1 MVKTM
6 RYGQVVI
13 LIFIAILFS
22 GCLEN
27 ITARFQNVDVVY
39 VNVSVIEQDN
49 RTIIQDIEAK
59 GGTLNK
65 LKAPGWAIPKKQ
77 PAIYI
82 EILQLYNISMPDTFT
97 SISPSNGLEYTGAGN
112 YSFTIS
118 LFENVLDRNQP
129 IRVYSEIVSNNT
141 RVARESKMFNLTE

>member
-1 MVKTM
+1 M

-82 EILQLYNISMPDTFT
+82 EILQLYNISKPDTFT
-97 SISPSNGLEYTGAGN
+97 SISASNGLEYTGAGN

-129 IRVYSEIVSNNT
+129 IRVYSEILSNNT
-141 RVARESKMFNLTE
+141 RVARESKMFNWTE

>member
-6 RYGQVVI
+6 KYGQVVI

-39 VNVSVIEQDN
+39 VTVSVIEKDN
-49 RTIIQDIEAK
+49 MTIIQDIEAK

-65 LKAPGWAIPKKQ
+65 LAAPGWAIPEKQ
-77 PAIYI
+77 PAIYA
-82 EILQLYNISMPDTFT
+82 EILQLYNISMPGTFT
-97 SISPSNGLEYTGAGN
+97 SISTSNGIEYKGAGN

-141 RVARESKMFNLTE
+141 RVVRESKMFNWTE

>member
-65 LKAPGWAIPKKQ
+65 LKAPGWAIPEKQ
-77 PAIYI
+77 PAIFVS
-82 EILQLYNISMPDTFT
+82 ILQLYNISMPGTFT
-97 SISPSNGLEYTGAGN
+97 GISVSNGIEYNGAGN

-129 IRVYSEIVSNNT
+129 IRVYSEILSNNT
-141 RVARESKMFNLTE
+141 RVVRESKMFNWTE